1 MNHKES
7 RIYGNKADLDY
18 AKIKSFFEKRKEKIG
33 YLQPLNLTMYQD
45 KNPELAIQRD
55 IFEKNRFFELI
66 NFQNKKL
73 KILDIGCG
81 VGRWGFHLSEFAEI
95 YLGFDY
101 STTFIDIAKQKAEE
115 ENLTNLKFQILSATS
130 FQIDELFE
138 KPPFDL
144 AIIAGV
150 MAYLN
155 DVDCIELLK
164 KVEILLSNNGI
175 FYLREPI
182 GIERR
187 LTLSDF
193 YSDEMETEYSAVYR
207 TIDEYLVLI
216 DESKILQNMKL
227 TKNEALFPSELNNR
241 KETAQHIFVF
251 EKVSK

>member
-7 RIYGNKADLDY
+7 RIYGNKTDLDY

-45 KNPELAIQRD
+45 KNPELAFLRD
-55 IFEKNRFFELI
+55 NFEKNRFFELI
-66 NFQNKKL
+66 NLPNKI

-101 STTFIDIAKQKAEE
+101 SEYFIKIAQSQAIERNFA
-115 ENLTNLKFQILSATS
+115 NLNFQVLSATD
-130 FQIDELFE
+130 FKIQDLFVQ
-138 KPPFDL
+138 PPFDL
-144 AIIAGV
+144 TIIAGV

-155 DVDCIELLK
+155 DKDCVELLK
-164 KVEILLSNNGI
+164 KVDILLSNNGT

-182 GIERR
+182 GIENR
-187 LTLSDF
+187 LTLTEF
-193 YSDEMETEYSAVYR
+193 YSEEMEMEYSAVYR
-207 TIDEYLVLI
+207 TIDEYLALF
-216 DESKILQNMKL
+216 DESKLLQNMK
-227 TKNEALFPSELNNR
+227 TIKNEALFPSELNNR